1 MIEFLIDI
9 LFLRH
14 LGLGRFFRYTL
25 LVLFLGCL
33 FAGLIYT
40 FVFLR
45 AASERSHPSHV
56 HAHHT
61 H

>member
-1 MIEFLIDI
+1 MIEFLIDV

-14 LGLGRFFRYTL
+14 LGLGRFFRYMLLTL
-25 LVLFLGCL
+25 FFGCL

-40 FVFLR
+40 YVFLH
-45 AASERSHPSHV
+45 AASERSHAPHV